1 MELADDARVHRGNS
15 AILRLSGQSARL
27 PARCQLRLQITHLN
41 SGRREECALRL
52 AEGVPLELD
61 TSHCGVLRCE
71 MTSGWVYDYLGLFR
85 LPRETAC
92 RPGADRAADPRAA
105 GSSSKMDGLEY
116 KRWKPKPGGGFAEL
130 HELRDYRP
138 GDPLNSVHWKL
149 SAKTDNL
156 IVREAME
163 PIRRLILVS
172 FDLTQTRLDETLD
185 QLCWL
190 CERLL
195 QQDVVHE
202 LRWLEPASGEL
213 HSVTIECREDF
224 DAVLEQLLR
233 TKLQRNS
240 PSLRDRVFRKQ
251 TGGIILNEAER
262 SLAYVHPPQHP
273 VILVLCVAPDRIG
286 AKLRGNYLCTPRAD
300 RIAGHRLDR
309 VHCGNRFDVLAVPS
323 KTPCHWPGF
332 HCHGLCF
339 GAMAVA

>member
-1 MELADDARVHRGNS
+1 MIRRWLFYLVLLSAALAFHIYYYGWLSWYLLALTLALPPLSLLLSLPAMLGQHVRWNWQTDARVHRGNS

-85 LPRETAC
+85 LPRKL
-92 RPGADRAADPRAA
+92 PAARELTVLPIPAPPDPVP
-105 GSSSKMDGLEY
+105 KMDGLEY

-130 HELRDYRP
+130 HELRGYRP

-163 PIRRLILVS
+163 PIRRLVLVS

-240 PSLRDRVFRKQ
+240 PSLRDRVFP
-251 TGGIILNEAER
+251 EADWR
-262 SLAYVHPPQHP
+262 YH
-273 VILVLCVAPDRIG
+273 I
-286 AKLRGNYLCTPRAD
+286 K
-300 RIAGHRLDR
+300 
-309 VHCGNRFDVLAVPS
+309 
-323 KTPCHWPGF
+323 
-332 HCHGLCF
+332 
-339 GAMAVA
+339 